1 MTSNPPSNG
10 VKIEA
15 GTTALTSSHSS
26 VKSEDTD
33 STSTSELI
41 IKGAMDDNDAI
52 MTNAELDEELNQL
65 DDGVHD
71 AVKMEDVKHQMN

>member
-1 MTSNPPSNG
+1 MTSNSPNNG

-65 DDGVHD
+65 DDGAHD
-71 AVKMEDVKHQMN
+71 AVKMEDVKHQVN